1 MFVRRASAAA
11 ILPQRKFAV
20 ALAAV
25 VIAACAAPRP
35 LPPPGVAAV
44 PDEIET
50 TLFITGDA
58 GEPVRRGDPVLAAL
72 RRAVAQRAA
81 RSIVAFLGDNIY
93 PRGMPPEGASDRRD
107 AERRLNAQLAVV
119 VQTGARGI
127 FVPGNH
133 DWARGVRGWDA
144 VRRQGTYVTA
154 RGDPR
159 VTVTP
164 ADGCPGPVVEDVGT
178 RLRLIIMDTQWWLH
192 DGPKPRDPDSTCPA
206 DSEQEVVAALR
217 SAIADAGDR
226 NVVVLAHHPLAT
238 GGSHG
243 GHFTWRQHLFP
254 LREFS
259 RRLWIPLPGI
269 GSAYP
274 IARRRGISSQDL
286 SSLENRRMRVMLEDA
301 LSPRRPLI
309 YASGHEHNLQV
320 IRGIGAVWHLV
331 SGAGSYNHLG
341 PVAWGDST
349 VFAATAS
356 GFMRLDV
363 LRDGRARLGI
373 LAVAADSSTTERF
386 SMWVR

>member
-1 MFVRRASAAA
+1 MLVRYARGLV
-11 ILPQRKFAV
+11 I
-20 ALAAV
+20 ALV
-25 VIAACAAPRP
+25 VVAACAAPRP
-35 LPPPGVAAV
+35 PLPPGVAAA

-72 RRAVAQRAA
+72 RRAVAARADRA
-81 RSIVAFLGDNIY
+81 IVAFLGDNIY
-93 PRGMPPEGASDRRD
+93 PRGLPPEGAADRHD
-107 AERRLNAQLAVV
+107 AERRINAQLAVV
-119 VQTGARGI
+119 AGSGARGI

-144 VRRQGTYVTA
+144 IRRQGAYVAA

-164 ADGCPGPVVEDVGT
+164 ADGCPGPAVEDAGSH
-178 RLRLIIMDTQWWLH
+178 LRVIILDTQWWLH
-192 DGPKPRDPDSTCPA
+192 DGPKPRDPTSTCPA
-206 DSEQEVVAALR
+206 DSEQEVVDALR

-226 NVVVLAHHPLAT
+226 NVIVLAHHPLAT
-238 GGSHG
+238 GGPHG

-254 LREFS
+254 LRDFG

-274 IARRRGISSQDL
+274 MARRRGISSQDF
-286 SSLENRRMRVMLEDA
+286 SSLENRRMRAMLEDA
-301 LSPRRPLI
+301 LSTRRPLI

-331 SGAGSYNHLG
+331 SGAGSYNHLT
-341 PVAWGDST
+341 PVAWRDST
-349 VFAATAS
+349 VFAAAAS

-363 LRDGRARLGI
+363 LRDGRARLGV
-373 LAVAADSSTTERF
+373 LTVAADSSTNERF
-386 SMWVR
+386 SMWLR